1 MKYIDKHLWYRKKV
15 HFLCKC
21 VKRVNKLYN
30 KYCKKHR
37 VPLLEEIDDITLE
50 GARELWYFL
59 QSVRDLEYDIWK
71 VYHAI
76 DND

>member
-1 MKYIDKHLWYRKKV
+1 MNIKYWWFKKKIQ
-15 HFLCKC
+15 FLHSC
-21 VKRVNKLYN
+21 VKHVDRLYN

-37 VPLLEEIDDITLE
+37 VPMLGEIDDITPE
-50 GARELWYFL
+50 EARELFYFL

-76 DND
+76 DDN